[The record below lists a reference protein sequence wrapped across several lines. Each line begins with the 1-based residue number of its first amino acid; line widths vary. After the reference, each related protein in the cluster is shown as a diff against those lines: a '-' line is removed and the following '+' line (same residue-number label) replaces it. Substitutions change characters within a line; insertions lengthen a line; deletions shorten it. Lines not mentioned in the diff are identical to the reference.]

1 MFHILKVYMI
11 LLFTGYSLSFKAAR
25 LTSAARKLKQ
35 NSLQIRVFG
44 YPSSSQLDLDSF
56 VLFTHSA
63 EMKVT

>member
-25 LTSAARKLKQ
+25 LTSAAHKLKQ